1 MPFVQFRMIAKG
13 AVIRAALLGILGVVV
28 ILFPDFLTGGII
40 YAIAAYAIL
49 NGTLGIVDFAVS
61 RDGKEMRLSYLNVI
75 VAGLA
80 IVCGILCVVYFRY
93 IASAQPVFFGVLL
106 VIEGVVHFVAALC
119 VKSKLKVLS
128 IIFSLLLAFGD
139 CALVVFTFG
148 FGGLPTLSKMFGG
161 LLLFSSVSELLI
173 YLMYKLTNK
182 SDGGR
187 T

>member
-80 IVCGILCVVYFRY
+80 VVCGILCIVYFRY

-128 IIFSLLLAFGD
+128 IIFSLLLAFGG

-161 LLLFSSVSELLI
+161 LLLFSCVSELLI
-173 YLMYKLTNK
+173 YLMHKLN
-182 SDGGR
+182 
-187 T
+187 